1 MNLKSPSRKDL
12 LVYTKVLEGSNTRL
26 VRHLD
31 GMRSAVDEECAVLRA
46 ECTELDDKLDQLTRD
61 YTVLRQQWETQRST
75 IGMLQQEKLA
85 WSSHYRAIER
95 ALYTMATA
103 IRGGGEE

>member
-1 MNLKSPSRKDL
+1 MKLEGLSKKDL
-12 LVYTKVLEGSNTRL
+12 LVYTKEVEASNRRL
-26 VRHLD
+26 VRRLD
-31 GMRSAVDEECAVLRA
+31 GMRSAVDEECAVHLA
-46 ECTELDDKLDQLTRD
+46 ECTELYDKLDQVTLDNTAI
-61 YTVLRQQWETQRST
+61 RSL